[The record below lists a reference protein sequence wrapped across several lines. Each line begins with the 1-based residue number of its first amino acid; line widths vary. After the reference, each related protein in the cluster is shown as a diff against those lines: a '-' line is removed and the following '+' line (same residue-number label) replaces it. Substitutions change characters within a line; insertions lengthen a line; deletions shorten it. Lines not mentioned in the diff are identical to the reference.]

1 MPASSPAVRI
11 FNPAIRPKIVTITDW
26 KARSMKK
33 LINKPANV
41 VREMLE
47 GIVALDPG
55 LALLDGDNVVIRADL
70 PPREKRPVAL
80 ISGGGAGHEPAH
92 AGYVGE
98 GMLTAAVTG
107 EVFTSPSVDAVLA
120 AIRATAGPAG
130 ALLIVKNYT
139 GDRLNFGLAG
149 ELAAVEGIPTEL
161 VVVADDVA
169 LSGIVARE
177 RRRGIAGT
185 VFVHKVAGA
194 AAASGKP
201 LADVAAAA
209 RAASSRIGTMGVAL
223 GACTVPAAGKPGF
236 ELAENE
242 IELGLGIHGEKGIE
256 RTAIMSADDLVE
268 RLLSSIIEDM
278 SLAKGSRV
286 ALLVN
291 GLGATPPMELA
302 IVARHALA
310 VLRERGITVERA
322 WSGDFLTAIEMPGCS
337 LSLFDLREGEEA
349 LLDAPTTASAWPGYG
364 RLPAEPKI
372 IRMDAVAE
380 DEAILCEG
388 ASFDAG
394 RLRAIGLAVAD
405 ALENAEAYLTDLD
418 SRAGDGDLG
427 ASMLRGA
434 EAIRSM
440 PAAAWVNP
448 ANAFVA
454 IGNALRRAIAGSS
467 GPFYA
472 IALTRA
478 GRHLAKRGT
487 FTAQEFTEALA
498 IAVTA
503 ISDIGGAKPG
513 DRTMLDALH
522 PALETLRA
530 KGGSAEAWRA
540 AAVAAEEGA
549 NATAAMTP
557 KLGRASYLGER
568 AIGVPDGGAAAVA
581 IWMKALA
588 AAL

>member
-1 MPASSPAVRI
+1 
-11 FNPAIRPKIVTITDW
+11 
-26 KARSMKK
+26 MKK
-33 LINKPANV
+33 LINRTADI

-47 GIVALDPG
+47 GTVGLNPG
-55 LALLDGDNVVIRADL
+55 LALLDTENVVIRAGL
-70 PPREKRPVAL
+70 PAAADRPVAL

-92 AGYVGE
+92 AGYVGR

-169 LSGIVARE
+169 LAGLVARD

-185 VFVHKVAGA
+185 VFVHKIAGA
-194 AAASGKP
+194 AAESGRS
-201 LADVAAAA
+201 LQEVAAVA
-209 RAASSRIGTMGVAL
+209 RAAAGRIGTMGVAL

-236 ELAENE
+236 ELAEDE
-242 IELGLGIHGEKGIE
+242 IELGLGIHGEKGVE
-256 RTAIMSADDLVE
+256 RTGIMSADALVDRLVE
-268 RLLSSIIEDM
+268 TIVTDM
-278 SLAKGSRV
+278 KIGRGARV

-302 IVARHALA
+302 IVARRALA
-310 VLRERGITVERA
+310 VLREKDITVERA

-337 LSLFDLREGEEA
+337 ISLLPLQDGDAE
-349 LLDAPTTASAWPGYG
+349 LLDAPTGATAWPGG
-364 RLPAEPKI
+364 GKVP
-372 IRMDAVAE
+372 DTAVIVKTDNVNE
-380 DEAILCEG
+380 DESALCEG
-388 ASFDAG
+388 VPFDAA
-394 RLRAIGLAVAD
+394 RLKAVALAVAA
-405 ALENAEAYLTDLD
+405 ALEGAEAYLTDLD

-434 EAIRSM
+434 QAVRGL
-440 PAAAWVNP
+440 PDTAWANP
-448 ANAFVA
+448 AHAFVS

-478 GRHLAKRGT
+478 GRHLAGDPDFAPET
-487 FTAQEFTEALA
+487 FIEALE
-498 IAVTA
+498 IAVAA
-503 ISDIGGAKPG
+503 ISQIGGARPG

-522 PALETLRA
+522 PALEA
-530 KGGSAEAWRA
+530 ARA
-540 AAVAAEEGA
+540 AAGSDPKSAWRTAAKAAEDGA
-549 NATAAMTP
+549 RATETMSP
-557 KLGRASYLGER
+557 KLGRAAYLGDR
-568 AIGVPDGGAAAVA
+568 AVGVPDGGAAAVA
-581 IWMKALA
+581 IWMRALA
-588 AAL
+588 EAL